1 MYSCHMQDGS
11 VHQEK
16 FGNIVVKISRT
27 DVTNF
32 SRIHVGVE
40 GELVLAG
47 EVRIRLAGK
56 GELILAGEDGLI
68 PAGEGGL
75 VPVNEG
81 GLVVESILSRM

>member
-47 EVRIRLAGK
+47 EVTARLLL
-56 GELILAGEDGLI
+56 E
-68 PAGEGGL
+68 
-75 VPVNEG
+75 
-81 GLVVESILSRM
+81 